1 MYFLYFISNWLLIWS
16 FLYYFK
22 IVYIPPLY
30 EVLLLALIVALGI
43 NLKNLGDWKTFLF
56 ILIPHAIPLFIVKR
70 NYERKTILVNILLV
84 IIYVLFM
91 RYNKENII
99 KFYKKSVNIINKKGL
114 NYAVKYYL
122 R

>member
-16 FLYYFK
+16 VLYYFN

-30 EVLLLALIVALGI
+30 EGLLLALIVALGI

-56 ILIPHAIPLFIVKR
+56 ILITHAIPLFIVKR
-70 NYERKTILVNILLV
+70 NYERKTILASILLV
-84 IIYVLFM
+84 ITYVVFM
-91 RYNKENII
+91 RYNKKNII
-99 KFYKKSVNIINKKGL
+99 EFYKKSVNINKKGL
-114 NYAVKYYL
+114 NYVIKYYL